1 MVVCDDPQD
10 FGRVGTRAGP
20 SLPSL
25 CILTEIT
32 HYSFVPPVASRL
44 LRRGPAETELGKPD
58 KLCLRGVVLQRRCM
72 RI

>member
-25 CILTEIT
+25 V
-32 HYSFVPPVASRL
+32 YSRVWASPGKSP
-44 LRRGPAETELGKPD
+44 RGLGLPIRHAQVMPMSCPETVCHVEFRVD
-58 KLCLRGVVLQRRCM
+58 MHNAQ
-72 RI
+72 